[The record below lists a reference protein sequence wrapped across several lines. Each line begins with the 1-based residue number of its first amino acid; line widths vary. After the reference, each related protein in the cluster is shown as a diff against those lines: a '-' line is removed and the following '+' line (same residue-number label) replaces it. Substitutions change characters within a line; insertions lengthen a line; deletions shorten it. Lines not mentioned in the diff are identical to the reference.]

1 MFTGLIEEVGKI
13 RDSRYSSKGCVL
25 CVECGKILDGL
36 KTGDSVA
43 VNGACL
49 TVTKISK
56 DGFETEIS
64 NETLSKTNS
73 NSIKIGAEVNL
84 EPALQFNGRLDGH
97 IVTGHI
103 DCYARF
109 KEMTEDGFSKKFT
122 FEIEQ
127 GFQKY
132 LAYKGS
138 VAINGISLT
147 VADKDDLEF
156 SVVIIPSTIENTNI
170 RNLKSG
176 DVVNIETD
184 ILAKYVE
191 NFVNYTETKKEI
203 DKNFLEENGFI

>member
-13 RDSRYSSKGCVL
+13 WECRYSSNGCVL
-25 CVECGKILDGL
+25 VVECEKILEGL
-36 KTGDSVA
+36 KIGDSVA
-43 VNGACL
+43 LNGACL
-49 TVTKISK
+49 TVTKVLK
-56 DGFETEIS
+56 NGFETEIS
-64 NETLSKTNS
+64 NETMSKTNS

-84 EPALQFNGRLDGH
+84 ERALLFNGRLDGH

-109 KEMTEDGFSKKFT
+109 KEMTVEGFSKRFT
-122 FEIEQ
+122 FEIEN

-132 LAYKGS
+132 IAYKGS

-147 VADKDDLEF
+147 VASKDDLEF
-156 SVVIIPSTIENTNI
+156 SVVIIPSTIKNTNV

-176 DVVNIETD
+176 DVVNVETD

-191 NFVNYTETKKEI
+191 NFVNYNETKKEI

>member
-25 CVECGKILDGL
+25 AVSCEKILDGL

-49 TVTKISK
+49 TVTKVLK

-73 NSIKIGAEVNL
+73 NSIKLGSEVNL
-84 EPALQFNGRLDGH
+84 ERALQFNGRLDGH

-109 KEMTEDGFSKKFT
+109 LEMTDDGFSKRFT
-122 FEIEQ
+122 FEIEN

-132 LAYKGS
+132 IAYKGS

-147 VADKDDLEF
+147 VAGKEDTEF
-156 SVVIIPSTIENTNI
+156 CVVIIPSTIQNTNI
-170 RNLKSG
+170 RNLRTG